1 MSGATFDANSRLRQ
15 FAGGG
20 LYSLCV
26 WLLIQVSDMTNKTVI
41 VLLAAIL
48 PCAAMGQGSGSYQ
61 CTLGDQVRRLQI
73 LSEPGASV
81 PCEVH
86 YYKDTE
92 APGDKQ
98 VLWSAGSQ
106 EGYCESQTEA
116 FIAKLQGWGWDCG
129 QGAQAMPEVVMESE
143 VAEEEAVESRV
154 EDMAEEE
161 MPAHDDTDDLLP
173 AGEPE

>member
-1 MSGATFDANSRLRQ
+1 
-15 FAGGG
+15 
-20 LYSLCV
+20 
-26 WLLIQVSDMTNKTVI
+26 MTNKTVI

-48 PCAAMGQGSGSYQ
+48 PCVTFPIVAMGQGSGSYQ
-61 CTLGDQVRRLQI
+61 CTLGDQVRRVEI
-73 LSEPGASV
+73 LSEPGATV

-98 VLWSAGSQ
+98 VLWSAANQ

-129 QGAQAMPEVVMESE
+129 QGAPAMPAPEAEVEVV
-143 VAEEEAVESRV
+143 AEDAQEAAA
-154 EDMAEEE
+154 EDAADDVIEEE
-161 MPAHDDTDDLLP
+161 MPAQDDTSDLLP
-173 AGEPE
+173 VTPSE

>member
-1 MSGATFDANSRLRQ
+1 
-15 FAGGG
+15 
-20 LYSLCV
+20 
-26 WLLIQVSDMTNKTVI
+26 MTNKYVI
-41 VLLAAIL
+41 VLLAAVF
-48 PCAAMGQGSGSYQ
+48 PCVAMGQGSGSYN
-61 CTLGDQVRRLQI
+61 CTMGDQVRRLEI

-116 FIAKLQGWGWDCG
+116 FIAKLQGWGWDCS
-129 QGAQAMPEVVMESE
+129 QGEQGMAEIALESA
-143 VAEEEAVESRV
+143 VADEEAVESAA
-154 EDMAEEE
+154 EDMPEEE

-173 AGEPE
+173 ATPTE

>member
-1 MSGATFDANSRLRQ
+1 
-15 FAGGG
+15 
-20 LYSLCV
+20 
-26 WLLIQVSDMTNKTVI
+26 MTNKTVI

-48 PCAAMGQGSGSYQ
+48 PCIAMGQGSGSYQ
-61 CTLGDQVRRLQI
+61 CTLGDQVRRVQI
-73 LSEPGASV
+73 LSEPGATV

-98 VLWSAGSQ
+98 VLWSATSQ

-129 QGAQAMPEVVMESE
+129 QGAAAMPAPEVE
-143 VAEEEAVESRV
+143 VEVLAEDAEAAAVEYAADDV
-154 EDMAEEE
+154 IEEE
-161 MPAHDDTDDLLP
+161 MPAQDDTSDLLP
-173 AGEPE
+173 VTPSE